1 MDRPLSCA
9 RRVLFVAT
17 MSTVGLASCE
27 PSRSAERPPLAMRR
41 DLRAACDSGLR
52 YPYFLEFRDSNAYEV
67 NSRRMDSVPLARWL
81 SKVQTYPAE
90 HRRLVVRMNSS
101 RAADT
106 AWILRAATVAG
117 VTVYVFQP
125 SDSVCYPPVL

>member
-17 MSTVGLASCE
+17 MSTVLASCE
-27 PSRSAERPPLAMRR
+27 PSRSAERQPLAMRR

-52 YPYFLEFRDSNAYEV
+52 YPYFLEFRDSNA
-67 NSRRMDSVPLARWL
+67 
-81 SKVQTYPAE
+81 
-90 HRRLVVRMNSS
+90 
-101 RAADT
+101 
-106 AWILRAATVAG
+106 AG

-125 SDSVCYPPVL
+125 SDSVCYPPVSMKSTTQPFA